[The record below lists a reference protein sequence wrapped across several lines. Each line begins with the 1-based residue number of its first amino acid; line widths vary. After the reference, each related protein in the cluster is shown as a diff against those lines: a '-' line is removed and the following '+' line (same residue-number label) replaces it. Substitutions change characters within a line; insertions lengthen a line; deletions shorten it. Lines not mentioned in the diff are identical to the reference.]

1 MSKLALEDEMRD
13 AQDELKLAEIITR
26 DTIGGEVQAIV
37 KSRLAMSGPWG
48 CGSDKDMPTAIRKAI
63 FSLRQE
69 LNHRKREFAGAVER
83 KAPKPK
89 RDDDLV

>member
-1 MSKLALEDEMRD
+1 MTLALEDEMRD

-26 DTIGGEVQAIV
+26 DTVGGEVQAIA
-37 KSRLAMSGPWG
+37 KSRLAMAGPWG

-69 LNHRKREFAGAVER
+69 LNHRKREFAGAVEK
-83 KAPKPK
+83 KAK
-89 RDDDLV
+89 RRGSDDLI